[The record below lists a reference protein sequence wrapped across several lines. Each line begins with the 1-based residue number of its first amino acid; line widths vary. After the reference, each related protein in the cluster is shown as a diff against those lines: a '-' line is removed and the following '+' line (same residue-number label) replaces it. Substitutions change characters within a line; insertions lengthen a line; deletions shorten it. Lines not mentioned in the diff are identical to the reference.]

1 MRRLLNGFDASILML
16 TLSACFL
23 FTPQAQAQSRPAPS
37 LTEDDLA
44 PVVAAK
50 PATPASPV
58 APIAA
63 VEKGKV
69 GTSETP
75 SNNSS
80 ENPEQ
85 TAWNLRFQ
93 QAQQKLRELERQADK
108 AEFEAI
114 QIRNARYTSQLQD
127 ANSINDSNA
136 QIATLTDQARQLR
149 AEVKQA
155 QEAVE
160 TIKKEGEQKN
170 FKVSPLSA
178 EKEAESLSEDAGD
191 ANLRQQVIQVRINQL
206 HARIR
211 QTTGSGDNFALNRL
225 REELRQEEEQL
236 EKSRQKAEKARTS
249 LSELSTKAKATTI
262 STKDQ
267 PE

>member
-50 PATPASPV
+50 PATPTTPI
-58 APIAA
+58 APTAA
-63 VEKGKV
+63 VEKGKA

-108 AEFEAI
+108 AELEAI
-114 QIRNARYTSQLQD
+114 QIRNARYTAQLQD
-127 ANSINDSNA
+127 AQSVNEGNT
-136 QIATLTDQARQLR
+136 QIASLTEQVRQFR
-149 AEVKQA
+149 AEAKQI
-155 QEAVE
+155 QETVE
-160 TIKKEGEQKN
+160 AIKKEGEQKD
-170 FKVSPLSA
+170 FKVLPLPA
-178 EKEAESLSEDAGD
+178 EKEAESLSQDAAD
-191 ANLRQQVIQVRINQL
+191 ANVRQQVIQVRINLL

-225 REELRQEEEQL
+225 REELRQEEENL
-236 EKSRQKAEKARTS
+236 EKSRQKADKARTS
-249 LSELSTKAKATTI
+249 FGELSTKAKAKAMA
-262 STKDQ
+262 TKDQ